1 MLVFTLVRLY
11 SLCVTTHRVQIVTG
25 IEKAIELAK
34 GQVNL
39 ATKLGVRQQSVSQ
52 WLARGWV
59 PKERAKE
66 IEATFGIPRI
76 ELVSPKLRDLLEPTT
91 FEQVAS

>member
-1 MLVFTLVRLY
+1 M
-11 SLCVTTHRVQIVTG
+11 TG

-39 ATKLGVRQQSVSQ
+39 ATTLGVRQQAVSQ
-52 WLARGWV
+52 WLAQGWV
-59 PKERAKE
+59 PKDRAKE

-91 FEQVAS
+91 F